1 MQRHTMDSD
10 ATSHRFHEE
19 FNRISA
25 ASVLLIRVGI
35 QPRNGLSADF
45 RYVFM
50 CSVVR

>member
-19 FNRISA
+19 FSRISA

-35 QPRNGLSADF
+35 QPRNGSSADF